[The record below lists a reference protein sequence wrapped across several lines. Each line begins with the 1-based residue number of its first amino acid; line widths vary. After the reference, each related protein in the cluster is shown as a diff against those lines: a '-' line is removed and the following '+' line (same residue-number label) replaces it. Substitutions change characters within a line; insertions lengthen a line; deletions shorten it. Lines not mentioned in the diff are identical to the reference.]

1 MGRISKAW
9 GALFGSKKAVATHV
23 QIKRSDIFNNDDDLK
38 DRKPVDDSRVLKSTK
53 VMRLTEAAGFP
64 FTNPDEGTE
73 FDDKFFKRIGVGDS
87 VDLPLEILHKAMRLS
102 FLLHRKNPR
111 GKRAIE
117 LPIDF
122 ILGPGLRI
130 KAVDPDVQNLLD
142 ANVRVNRWR
151 TRSDAVL
158 RSLALHGE
166 QLWVIDRSRRDGILV
181 VKTVSPLKISRV
193 IRNKKDAGELVAVR
207 IVIRKDPSSGMEKTK
222 KFDIVKATED
232 GKFAGNAFFTA
243 VNRVDGGTRGVP
255 DLLASMD
262 WLEGVDGFA
271 FSMLERAEIS
281 QDVVYDLTI
290 DGADEKE
297 VKDILDNF
305 VASMQ
310 SGGAFAHNDKVAL
323 KILVPEL
330 GAADSEKAN
339 SMFVKNIQAGTG
351 LAGLFYGDSDDLT
364 RSSASEITVPSAKMI
379 QRRQALFIDM
389 LRETLDLQLAFSAD
403 KLEGKD
409 LSYEVQLPKVF
420 LKDMST
426 ITRAMVELGTSLEL
440 AEQRGWVTPKQAQTL
455 YQTAAEQLDVQLVN
469 EGDAPDVDLDDL
481 DLLESSAQNEL
492 ATAMSASRFKGGG
505 NGSS

>member
-9 GALFGSKKAVATHV
+9 DALFGPKKAVATHV
-23 QIKRSDIFNNDDDLK
+23 QLRASDIFNNDDDLK

-53 VMRLTEAAGFP
+53 TIRLTEAAGFP
-64 FTNPDEGTE
+64 FANPDEGTE

-122 ILGPGLRI
+122 ILGPGLRV
-130 KAVDPDVQNLLD
+130 KAVDPDVQKLLD
-142 ANVRVNRWR
+142 ANIVVNRWR
-151 TRSDAVL
+151 KRSDAVL
-158 RSLALHGE
+158 RGLSLHGE
-166 QLWVIDRSRRDGILV
+166 QLWIVDRSRRDGILKI
-181 VKTVSPLKISRV
+181 KTVSPLKIIKV
-193 IRNKKDAGELVAVR
+193 IRNKKDASELVAVK
-207 IVIRKDPSSGMEKTK
+207 IVVRTDSSSGMQKTK
-222 KFDIVKATED
+222 TFKIVQETEE
-232 GKFAGNAFFTA
+232 GKLVGDAIFTA

-290 DGADEKE
+290 EGADEKE

-310 SGGAFAHNDKVAL
+310 SGGAFAHNDKVTL

-389 LRETLDLQLAFSAD
+389 LRETMDLQLAHSAD
-403 KLEGKD
+403 KLSGKD
-409 LSYEVQLPKVF
+409 LSYEIQLPKVF

-440 AEQRGWVTPKQAQTL
+440 AEVRGWVTPKQAQTL

-469 EGDAPDVDLDDL
+469 EGDSPDPDLGNL
-481 DLLESSAQNEL
+481 DLLEGDDVEGL
-492 ATAMSASRFKGGG
+492 AGAMSAGRFRGG